1 MCEEFLL
8 VDRVV
13 KLLLWTYGAQPLLD
27 DRAKSVTCCSVA
39 RCEKEPL
46 ECSLKRRINA
56 IEIAPNVLDGNDAV
70 RFFTNGRGDAL
81 LKPAHSVYR
90 PAPRIAATMERWDR
104 QKGQQNPALEH
115 RERHR
120 SPRLA
125 DQSKLPNADRL
136 AIAPGATAVRE
147 VWSPPIA
154 VPSRCSLLVFGLCWL
169 RSNLSR
175 RVLLCD
181 GRPEY
186 NDLIGR

>member
-13 KLLLWTYGAQPLLD
+13 SLLDVGQPLLEIAPSLFMLFAR
-27 DRAKSVTCCSVA
+27 RAKGAV
-39 RCEKEPL
+39 

-81 LKPAHSVYR
+81 LKPVHQSQTGTADCGHNQR
-90 PAPRIAATMERWDR
+90 DR
-104 QKGQQNPALEH
+104 QKGQQNPLSNT
-115 RERHR
+115 ERHR

-136 AIAPGATAVRE
+136 AIAPGAQQSAASGR
-147 VWSPPIA
+147 
-154 VPSRCSLLVFGLCWL
+154 L
-169 RSNLSR
+169 RSPCHLAVVFSFLAG
-175 RVLLCD
+175 VA
-181 GRPEY
+181 
-186 NDLIGR
+186 